1 MTEEQREQCG
11 WSRMNEEERS
21 QTWVLPPA
29 EPDCMDPYRPVAF
42 RLNKYIFLL
51 LKHPDETE
59 VHPFFGTHS
68 S

>member
-1 MTEEQREQCG
+1 
-11 WSRMNEEERS
+11 MNEEERS